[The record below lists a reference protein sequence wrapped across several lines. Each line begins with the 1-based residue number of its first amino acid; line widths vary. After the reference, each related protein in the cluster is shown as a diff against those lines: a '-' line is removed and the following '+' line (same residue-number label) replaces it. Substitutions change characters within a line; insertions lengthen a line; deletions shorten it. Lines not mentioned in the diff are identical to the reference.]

1 MDYIDITIRPLK
13 LEDIN
18 KNYISWFRDN
28 KVTEY
33 LEARNISIDESKKY
47 LTDGILHR
55 NYYIYAI
62 CDINTEEHI
71 GNIKIGPLRRFDGIS
86 DLVTIIGNRNYW
98 GNGVGT
104 EAIKLVVQ
112 KAFFEEEYICEV
124 ICPSL
129 INPINIIPIL
139 ESVKKS
145 KKLILVEEGSSI
157 AGFGSEIISLLSEKG
172 IRLNNVIRISN
183 NTIIPCSFQAENDLL
198 PNEDKIYKKIKE
210 ILK

>member
-1 MDYIDITIRPLK
+1 M
-13 LEDIN
+13 
-18 KNYISWFRDN
+18 
-28 KVTEY
+28 
-33 LEARNISIDESKKY
+33 
-47 LTDGILHR
+47 
-55 NYYIYAI
+55 
-62 CDINTEEHI
+62 
-71 GNIKIGPLRRFDGIS
+71 
-86 DLVTIIGNRNYW
+86 
-98 GNGVGT
+98 
-104 EAIKLVVQ
+104 Q

-172 IRLNNVIRISN
+172 IYLNKVIRISN

>member
-1 MDYIDITIRPLK
+1 MDSIDIIIRPLK

-62 CDINTEEHI
+62 CDKNTEEHI
-71 GNIKIGPLRRFDGIS
+71 GNIKIGPLRRYDGIS

-112 KAFFEEEYICEV
+112 KAFFEGGLRKFSASIDSNNRG
-124 ICPSL
+124 SL
-129 INPINIIPIL
+129 NAYQR
-139 ESVKKS
+139 
-145 KKLILVEEGSSI
+145 
-157 AGFGSEIISLLSEKG
+157 AGFKLEAKLKNFFYRGNQEYQAYSDKLYVVYDNLHYDLEKFKKWEPICLSD
-172 IRLNNVIRISN
+172 I
-183 NTIIPCSFQAENDLL
+183 T
-198 PNEDKIYKKIKE
+198 
-210 ILK
+210 